1 MLARVLNGLGVVAMG
16 LVLGPAALIAAYLV
30 TYSLHGAAS
39 PAYMGL
45 LHREASARN
54 RATILS
60 LGSLVMQAG
69 GAVAGPLLGLLAA
82 HTSIATAMVVAGA
95 VSTVGFVCFLPAW
108 RRGRLEPV
116 DELEVEDAT
125 TA

>member
-1 MLARVLNGLGVVAMG
+1 
-16 LVLGPAALIAAYLV
+16 V

-45 LHREASARN
+45 MHREASSKN

-82 HTSIATAMVVAGA
+82 HTSIGTAMVVAGA
-95 VSTVGFVCFLPAW
+95 VSTVGFVCFVPAW
-108 RRGRLEPV
+108 RRGRLQPV
-116 DELEVEDAT
+116 EKRQVEDAA